1 MSIKEEVNKSFGD
14 DIVLSANS
22 VLDTKV
28 INIPISPS
36 LDIILNGGVPEGS
49 FVIFTGQPK
58 CGKTTTSLYLA
69 GNAQQPEYGYGSF

>member
-28 INIPISPS
+28 INIETIKVERQ
-36 LDIILNGGVPEGS
+36 NTEV
-49 FVIFTGQPK
+49 
-58 CGKTTTSLYLA
+58 
-69 GNAQQPEYGYGSF
+69 